1 MRRGDIRLVDLDPG
15 RGSEANKVRPAVIVS
30 NDAANQAAQRAG
42 RGVVTV
48 VPITSNTARVFPFQV
63 LLPAGDCGLVTDS
76 KAQAEQVRSV
86 ATARIGRRLGRVPDR
101 LLPSLDDALRVH
113 LGL

>member
-1 MRRGDIRLVDLDPG
+1 MRRGDIHLVDLDPSQ
-15 RGSEANKVRPAVIVS
+15 GSEANKVRPAVIVS
-30 NDAANQAAQRAG
+30 NDAANVVATRTG

-63 LLPAGDCGLVTDS
+63 LLPAGECGLRADS
-76 KAQAEQVRSV
+76 KAQAEQVRSI
-86 ATARIGRRLGRVPDR
+86 ATGRLRRRVGRLPVPLLERV
-101 LLPSLDDALRVH
+101 DDALRTH